1 MFGVKESR
9 EPIRGEFA
17 KKILEAVIKMKNMKN
32 GKFKRD
38 DLQTKHRIVYRD
50 KVREYMLHLDELGW
64 SELIDSRWKDDIT
77 NIIKEYDPDVRQ
89 EDLDELYKIILI

>member
-9 EPIRGEFA
+9 EPIRGKFA
-17 KKILEAVIKMKNMKN
+17 EKILEAIKMKN

-50 KVREYMLHLDELGW
+50 KVREYILHLDELGW

-77 NIIKEYDPDVRQ
+77 NIIKEYDPNVRQ

>member
-9 EPIRGEFA
+9 EPIRGKFA
-17 KKILEAVIKMKNMKN
+17 EKVLEEVTKLKKG

-38 DLQTKHRIVYRD
+38 DLQTKHRIIYRD
-50 KVREYMLHLDELGW
+50 KVCDYMYHLDDLGW
-64 SELIDSRWKDDIT
+64 SELIDSRWKEDIT

-89 EDLDELYKIILI
+89 EDLEELYRIILV

>member
-9 EPIRGEFA
+9 EPIRGKFA
-17 KKILEAVIKMKNMKN
+17 EKFLEAVIKSKKC
-32 GKFKRD
+32 KFRRD
-38 DLQTKHRIVYRD
+38 DLQTKHRIVYQD
-50 KVREYMLHLDELGW
+50 KVREYMIHLNELGW

-77 NIIKEYDPDVRQ
+77 NIIKQYDPDVRQ

>member
-17 KKILEAVIKMKNMKN
+17 KKILEAIKIKN

-38 DLQTKHRIVYRD
+38 DLQTKHRVVYRD
-50 KVREYMLHLDELGW
+50 KVREYIFHLDELGW

-77 NIIKEYDPDVRQ
+77 NIIKEYDPNVRQ

>member
-9 EPIRGEFA
+9 EPIRGKFA
-17 KKILEAVIKMKNMKN
+17 QKILEAVIKMKN

-38 DLQTKHRIVYRD
+38 DLQPKHRIVYRD
-50 KVREYMLHLDELGW
+50 RVREYMLHLDELGW

-77 NIIKEYDPDVRQ
+77 SIIKQYDPDVRQ

>member
-9 EPIRGEFA
+9 EPIRGKFA
-17 KKILEAVIKMKNMKN
+17 EKILEAIKIKN

-50 KVREYMLHLDELGW
+50 KVREYILHLEELGW
-64 SELIDSRWKDDIT
+64 SELIDYRWKDDIT
-77 NIIKEYDPDVRQ
+77 NIIKQYDPDVRQ

>member
-9 EPIRGEFA
+9 ELIRGEFA
-17 KKILEAVIKMKNMKN
+17 KKIKDAVKMKN

-38 DLQTKHRIVYRD
+38 DIQTKHRIVYRD
-50 KVREYMLHLDELGW
+50 KVRDYMIHLDNLGW

-77 NIIKEYDPDVRQ
+77 NIIKEYDPNVRQ
-89 EDLDELYKIILI
+89 EDLEELYKLILI

>member
-17 KKILEAVIKMKNMKN
+17 KKILEAIKIKN

-38 DLQTKHRIVYRD
+38 DLQTKHRVVYRD
-50 KVREYMLHLDELGW
+50 KVREYILHLDELGW

-77 NIIKEYDPDVRQ
+77 NIIKQYDPNVRQ

>member
-9 EPIRGEFA
+9 EPIRGEFT
-17 KKILEAVIKMKNMKN
+17 KKILEAIKMKN

-50 KVREYMLHLDELGW
+50 KVREYILHLDELGW

-77 NIIKEYDPDVRQ
+77 NIIKEYDPNVRQ
-89 EDLDELYKIILI
+89 EDLEELYKLILV